1 MYGILIFQV
10 HVFKL
15 IMHRDEVTPEEEK
28 YYQSIVDKAN
38 NQASQLM
45 QKSQQSQLPQPQ
57 PQ

>member
-1 MYGILIFQV
+1 
-10 HVFKL
+10 
-15 IMHRDEVTPEEEK
+15 MHRDEVTPEEEK